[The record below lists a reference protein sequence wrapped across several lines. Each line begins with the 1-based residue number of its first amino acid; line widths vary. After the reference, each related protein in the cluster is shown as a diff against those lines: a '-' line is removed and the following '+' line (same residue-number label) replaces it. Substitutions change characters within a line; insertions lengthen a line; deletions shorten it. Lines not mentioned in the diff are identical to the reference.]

1 MKEKNII
8 ILYSSMGLLI
18 SIYGIEQLL
27 GYLLFKIPVNISW
40 WIGFIS
46 ILFGICL
53 ICRGIDLYKRKLKKL
68 NKF

>member
-1 MKEKNII
+1 
-8 ILYSSMGLLI
+8 MGLLI

-53 ICRGIDLYKRKLKKL
+53 ICRGIDLYKRKLKKT
-68 NKF
+68 